1 MASFGDKLREEREKR
16 GISLDEIAKAT
27 KVGPHLL
34 EALERNDL
42 ASLPGGPFNKGFV
55 RAYARHI
62 GLDPE
67 ATVDEYSREERTQ
80 GLKSPDADRELL
92 REMSRLIELRR
103 DGERKTLV
111 LDWSVVKRVGLAAL
125 FVVVV
130 AFGGW
135 YWLTSGEPG
144 DEAQMTASGA
154 PAATPEPDVAV
165 ASAAE
170 LPAGGAEM
178 ADRAETAPTTPEDGP
193 GTSDA
198 GSPRPDESTAQPAAT
213 AEGLPEQTATATFGP
228 PPERTAA
235 QTTSPPPTTARSE
248 ATSPSPAPSRDRS
261 NSSLSATSTSSET
274 RPGDSQ
280 AAQTM
285 PQTKSPPPTATSA
298 ATPPSPTHSPYVE
311 IDSGSHITV
320 ADAGVGTRVSGRELV
335 GRGDNFA
342 EGARVYFWTLSTG
355 GKQGDAVR
363 HVWLRDGRFVV
374 AYDLT
379 IGGVHWRNWTR
390 KTLSDGS
397 VGRWTVE
404 ARDAEDRVLAR
415 VEFDCVPPAAP

>member
-1 MASFGDKLREEREKR
+1 MASFGDRLREERERR

-67 ATVDEYSREERTQ
+67 ATVDEYAREERTQ

-92 REMSRLIELRR
+92 REMSRLVELRR

-111 LDWSVVKRVGLAAL
+111 LDWSTVKRVGLAVL

-144 DEAQMTASGA
+144 DETQMVASGA
-154 PAATPEPDVAV
+154 PAATPEPDATVA
-165 ASAAE
+165 AAAELSATTTSAAE
-170 LPAGGAEM
+170 SSPPDDSMPEPVAAAANREPAGQQ
-178 ADRAETAPTTPEDGP
+178 P
-193 GTSDA
+193 DA
-198 GSPRPDESTAQPAAT
+198 GEPASTSPAAVP
-213 AEGLPEQTATATFGP
+213 AEDLPEQTATATFGS
-228 PPERTAA
+228 PPEQTAA
-235 QTTSPPPTTARSE
+235 QTTPPPRAEPETRPSEPPVTAAATPEPAASQSTPPPPPPT
-248 ATSPSPAPSRDRS
+248 PSR
-261 NSSLSATSTSSET
+261 SL
-274 RPGDSQ
+274 
-280 AAQTM
+280 
-285 PQTKSPPPTATSA
+285 
-298 ATPPSPTHSPYVE
+298 E

-335 GRGDNFA
+335 GRGDRFP
-342 EGARVYFWTLSTG
+342 EGARVYFWTRATG
-355 GKQGDAVR
+355 GNRGDAVR
-363 HVWLRDGRFVV
+363 HVWLRDGRYVV

-415 VEFDCVPPAAP
+415 VEFDCVPPATP